1 MLHQKRQ
8 DINFRI
14 FVSACLVGRKTYW
27 QTTHCVLGQTWHFQ
41 SIIRPWKVFVI
52 MITSRGRLPWELK
65 SLSADIQHQHFAKSW
80 KVSKRHL
87 SQVPSSVTSKQWIGW
102 VRPHL
107 PTGGRFCPSAFSVI
121 FISSCSKS
129 PSGDFYWIRVR
140 PSSVTNS
147 LTNSCLVD
155 LIDVTL
161 A

>member
-1 MLHQKRQ
+1 MSQL
-8 DINFRI
+8 
-14 FVSACLVGRKTYW
+14 GRLEGKHTV
-27 QTTHCVLGQTWHFQ
+27 QTTYCALGQTWHFQ

-52 MITSRGRLPWELK
+52 LITRRGRLLSIIWQPK

-107 PTGGRFCPSAFSVI
+107 PTGGRFCPSAISVI

-129 PSGDFYWIRVR
+129 PSGDFYWFRVR
-140 PSSVTNS
+140 PSSVTSS
-147 LTNSCLVD
+147 LTNSCLEG
-155 LIDVTL
+155 LIGVTL